1 MPYRSD
7 DDFRQAL
14 EERLRRFHRE
24 SGQPLIRVRKRV
36 AFERC
41 LARLQQR
48 PDSPWVLKGGV
59 ALELRLGSRARMTQ
73 DLDLGVAQSAAAH
86 GDWSGVELAQAIRRD
101 LGVMGDDR
109 FQFIV
114 PEADEV
120 EPLIAA
126 VKAYRF
132 SVEARLA
139 GRRFETIR
147 VDVGLGDTIV
157 PPADTLEGSDVLAF
171 ADIPRPL
178 IRATSRAQH
187 LAEKVHAL
195 TRPFDDRINTRVKDL
210 ADVMLLMDLGLP
222 EPSVVRSVVEEI
234 FTTRRH
240 HEIPRSVG
248 PLPVTWVSSF
258 TAMASELGL
267 VQTTIESATARLNEY
282 WGRMFPS
289 R

>member
-1 MPYRSD
+1 MPYQSD
-7 DDFRQAL
+7 ADFRQAL
-14 EERLRRFHRE
+14 EERLRRVHRE
-24 SGQPLIRVRKRV
+24 RGQPLLRLRKRV
-36 AFERC
+36 VFERC

-73 DLDLGVAQSAAAH
+73 DLDLGVSQSIAEQRN
-86 GDWSGVELAQAIRRD
+86 WSGRELAQALRLD
-101 LGVMGDDR
+101 LGAMGDDR
-109 FQFIV
+109 FEFIV

-132 SVEARLA
+132 SVEARLS

-157 PPADTLEGSDVLAF
+157 PPADMLAGSDVLAF
-171 ADIPRPL
+171 AGIPAPQ

-195 TRPFDDRINTRVKDL
+195 TRPIGDRINTRVKDL

-240 HEIPRSVG
+240 HEIPHTVG

-267 VQTTIESATARLNEY
+267 VQTKVESATARLNEY
-282 WGRMFPS
+282 WGSIFS
-289 R
+289 SG